1 MIAGLLG
8 IDGLAAQVAAR
19 ARAARGPEE
28 LAEALAALDA
38 LGRVLAVGG
47 PVGVAALA
55 DATGLSETE
64 LRSLASRVGSLR
76 AAEPHLRPY
85 LSLAAWL
92 GPIDAPGSVPGVRG
106 EPGWLELAAPR
117 PGRALKAVAEETVL
131 RLFRGQLDG
140 FRASEVAAELAR
152 HEAGRAELRLLSGE
166 RRAPTRLRLA
176 ADAPSPVRDPSA
188 GVVVGRAKKGGVA
201 IEVVRFPSGIVAVY
215 AASPVAIALGK
226 TAGYRAIGAASG
238 YLELEEKK
246 PARKLLLRVGE
257 DSVEVKLA

>member
-8 IDGLAAQVAAR
+8 IAGLADQVAAQT
-19 ARAARGPEE
+19 RAARGPEE
-28 LAEALAALDA
+28 LAEALATLDA
-38 LGRVLAVGG
+38 LGRVLAVSG
-47 PVGVAALA
+47 PVGVAVLA

-64 LRSLASRVGSLR
+64 LRSLASRAASLR

-85 LSLAAWL
+85 LSFAAWL
-92 GPIDAPGSVPGVRG
+92 GPVDAPSVPGVRG

-117 PGRALKAVAEETVL
+117 PGRALKPVAEETVL

-152 HEAGRAELRLLSGE
+152 HEAGRAELKLLSGE

-201 IEVVRFPSGIVAVY
+201 IEVVRFPSGVVAVY

-246 PARKLLLRVGE
+246 PARKLLLRVGDE
-257 DSVEVKLA
+257 SIEVKLV